1 MKKTQ
6 YIKFSLCIIL
16 SFFIFF
22 SNTSEAKAASANE
35 IKNASKVFDAT
46 YYAQRYPDVVAAVG
60 NSKEALLK
68 HYLDCGINEGR
79 NASANFNAT
88 VYKNRYS
95 DLASA
100 FGDDMIRYASHY
112 VTNGQKEGRSGKPDD
127 NLTNITKNTDQ
138 TNSDYQFLGSY
149 TTKYNAKEAR
159 ATNVGLAA
167 SHING
172 VVVQPGVEFSFSN
185 TVGPRTVENG
195 FVEATVYI
203 NKEHAKGI
211 GGGVCQVSS
220 TLYATMK
227 TIGLPATERHPHSL
241 PVSYLPEGWDATI
254 SGTSLDLKFVNIYDR
269 PLLITASADNGKL
282 TISLY
287 LKNKK

>member
-1 MKKTQ
+1 MKKTYSIAILLGVLLSIFLFISNDVVVNAAPKSDEQ
-6 YIKFSLCIIL
+6 LCA
-16 SFFIFF
+16 
-22 SNTSEAKAASANE
+22 T
-35 IKNASKVFDAT
+35 VFDAN

-60 NSKEALLK
+60 NSQAALLK
-68 HYLDCGINEGR
+68 HYMECGINEGR
-79 NASANFNAT
+79 NCSATFNAT

-95 DLASA
+95 DLAA
-100 FGDDMIRYASHY
+100 AYGNNMIKYVIHYATHGKS
-112 VTNGQKEGRSGKPDD
+112 EGRSGKPD
-127 NLTNITKNTDQ
+127 NNINPVTKDTSID
-138 TNSDYQFLGSY
+138 DYQFLGSY

-159 ATNVGLAA
+159 AINVGLAA

-172 VVVQPGVEFSFSN
+172 VVVAPGAEFSFSN

-254 SGTSLDLKFVNIYDR
+254 SGTTLDLRFVNIYEK

-282 TISLY
+282 TVSLY
-287 LKNKK
+287 LKNK